1 MNDLR
6 LRVFPDP
13 VLRDETKAVTVFDES
28 LKDLVA
34 DMVRTMYTEEGVGLA
49 APQVGVPL
57 KLAVVFYEGVLRV
70 IVNPCLTSWE
80 GEQEGEEGCLS
91 FPGIFGTVPRP
102 EKITLTCRD
111 INGDEVTSEASGF
124 LARAILHEMDHLE
137 GKLLID
143 HFSPLKRSM
152 ARKKL
157 LRTTSDER
165 EKRKGKRK

>member
-1 MNDLR
+1 MNNLR

-13 VLRDETKAVTVFDES
+13 VLRDETEPVTVFDES

-34 DMVRTMYTEEGVGLA
+34 DMARIMQAEDGVGLA

-57 KLAVVFYEGVLRV
+57 KLALVFFDGVLHV
-70 IVNPCLTSWE
+70 LANPCVTSTE
-80 GEQEGEEGCLS
+80 GEQTGEEGCLS
-91 FPGIFGTVPRP
+91 FPGIYGTVVRP

-111 INGDEVTSEASGF
+111 MNGHESSIEASGF
-124 LARAILHEMDHLE
+124 LARAFLHEMDHLE

-152 ARKKL
+152 VRKKL
-157 LRTTSDER
+157 LRTSSEPT
-165 EKRKGKRK
+165 EKRRGKK

>member
-1 MNDLR
+1 MNELR

-13 VLRDETKAVTVFDES
+13 VLRDKTEPVTLFDES

-34 DMVRTMYTEEGVGLA
+34 DMVRIMHTEDGVGLA
-49 APQVGVPL
+49 APQVGVSL
-57 KLAVVFYEGVLRV
+57 KLAVIFHEGVLHV
-70 IVNPCLTSWE
+70 LINPCVTSSE
-80 GEQEGEEGCLS
+80 GEQSGEEGCLS
-91 FPGIFGTVPRP
+91 FPGIYGTVVRP

-111 INGDEVTSEASGF
+111 INGNEVSSEVSGF
-124 LARAILHEMDHLE
+124 LARAFLHEMDHLE

-157 LRTTSDER
+157 LRNGSEPV
-165 EKRKGKRK
+165 EKRRGRKK